1 MMTPLG
7 WLERVPSY
15 KDQQDKLRDKDLE
28 TYGFLGYPLLQ
39 SADILIYRA
48 GFVPVGADQV
58 AHVELTREIARR
70 FNHLYGREA
79 DHEQLALSAIKKMG
93 KNAAKDILRL
103 RTAFQQQGDHQAL
116 AQGQTLIR
124 DQQNLSL
131 GDRERVMG
139 YLEGSGKVILAEP
152 QALLTPAAKMPGL
165 DGQKMSKSYGN
176 TISLRE
182 PVDGLTKKINTM
194 PTDPARIRLSDA
206 GNPENCPV
214 WQLHEVYSDTDTKN
228 WVQQGCR
235 SAGIGCLAC
244 KKPLIDAVVAE
255 LEPMQKRGAH
265 YQQDP
270 GEVRN
275 ILIKGSERARAHAVE
290 TLTEVRAAMGL
301 SYR

>member
-1 MMTPLG
+1 
-7 WLERVPSY
+7 
-15 KDQQDKLRDKDLE
+15 
-28 TYGFLGYPLLQ
+28 
-39 SADILIYRA
+39 
-48 GFVPVGADQV
+48 
-58 AHVELTREIARR
+58 
-70 FNHLYGREA
+70 
-79 DHEQLALSAIKKMG
+79 
-93 KNAAKDILRL
+93 
-103 RTAFQQQGDHQAL
+103 
-116 AQGQTLIR
+116 
-124 DQQNLSL
+124 
-131 GDRERVMG
+131 
-139 YLEGSGKVILAEP
+139 
-152 QALLTPAAKMPGL
+152 
-165 DGQKMSKSYGN
+165 MSKSYGN